1 MADTSIGG
9 KAGIN
14 LPQGKNL
21 ISAFKLPKAV
31 IADVATLQSLS
42 PRKFASGM
50 AEVIK
55 QSRIGDPDL
64 FAKIENGTWI
74 RTAGELQPPPA
85 KLQILVAQA
94 IQVKINI

>member
-21 ISAFKLPKAV
+21 LSAFKLPKAV
-31 IADVATLQSLS
+31 IADVATLQSLP
-42 PRKFASGM
+42 PREFASGM

-55 QSRIGDPDL
+55 QSRVVDPDL
-64 FAKIENGTWI
+64 FTRISYPLFYRFGHYRIKGVCVHQ
-74 RTAGELQPPPA
+74 LPA
-85 KLQILVAQA
+85 V
-94 IQVKINI
+94 